1 MEVSKLSQ
9 PIIIN
14 EIENRLKLSGGTL
27 TGSLFI
33 NNGYAYVS
41 GNADESIFLSRR
53 NFNNEKY
60 SRYISIS
67 SKENIAIDSS
77 ITFVERN
84 NDVWKTYKLYGE
96 HNKPTPGEIGAP
108 SLIGEGA
115 SGDWNINI
123 TGNSNS
129 ANRIERQDTRSVNE
143 APIDMLTGLSI
154 HLKGSNDGLDDGG
167 TYHAAIHIKDWQ
179 DYSGGPFGQMAI
191 TGNSNFWFRVSTSE
205 TAWGAWKKV
214 LDSSNYTS
222 YTVTKT
228 GSGASGTWPIS
239 ISGSAAKLSSA
250 RNIALGGDLDGS
262 ANFDGSGNITISGA
276 IANCNVSSNNTANYP
291 WHRIATVG
299 PASNSYND
307 YEMIIAVRHYFD
319 GGGYGV
325 AKVSLRTNLNS
336 NCGAKIVWMYRYN
349 ISMDA
354 LRAGVVDVNG
364 ATYMDLYY
372 YYGDGWARCKI
383 HRLFSNG
390 WNLINS
396 NEVSD
401 TTTSNK
407 KDSYEVYTSV
417 ADGGS
422 KIGRSYTRTIT
433 AEDGPVRPTSSG
445 TSPMTANSSGLS
457 TNHVYLQYT

>member
-1 MEVSKLSQ
+1 MSQ

-27 TGSLFI
+27 TGSLSI
-33 NNGYAYVS
+33 NNGYAYAA

-53 NFNNEKY
+53 NSNDEKY

-67 SKENIAIDSS
+67 SKESIAIDSS
-77 ITFVERN
+77 INFVERN
-84 NDVWKTYKLYGE
+84 NNVWKTYKLYGE

-143 APIDMLTGLSI
+143 APIDMLAGLSI

-191 TGNSNFWFRVSTSE
+191 TGNSNFWFRVSTSG

-228 GSGASGTWPIS
+228 GSGASGTWGIS
-239 ISGSAAKLSSA
+239 ISGNAATATSATKATQDGNGATIASTYLKLSGGTMTGNITRNQVGQSWIDVTHGRACAIKLSAAASGGSASCLWSVKTNAGAWGCGGLSGKDNMYFSYGTDTNYNAGTNTLSGQIIFTSSGGIVVASNTEYTTYKA
-250 RNIALGGDLDGS
+250 RNIA
-262 ANFDGSGNITISGA
+262 ANTSLSKPADGNI
-276 IANCNVSSNNTANYP
+276 
-291 WHRIATVG
+291 
-299 PASNSYND
+299 
-307 YEMIIAVRHYFD
+307 F
-319 GGGYGV
+319 
-325 AKVSLRTNLNS
+325 L
-336 NCGAKIVWMYRYN
+336 
-349 ISMDA
+349 
-354 LRAGVVDVNG
+354 
-364 ATYMDLYY
+364 
-372 YYGDGWARCKI
+372 
-383 HRLFSNG
+383 
-390 WNLINS
+390 
-396 NEVSD
+396 
-401 TTTSNK
+401 
-407 KDSYEVYTSV
+407 VYT
-417 ADGGS
+417 
-422 KIGRSYTRTIT
+422 
-433 AEDGPVRPTSSG
+433 
-445 TSPMTANSSGLS
+445 
-457 TNHVYLQYT
+457 